1 MRKKMVRTRKNTWKL
16 KNSLDVEDWLSIIMT
31 VIVVLMILIKVIL
44 GA

>member
-16 KNSLDVEDWLSIIMT
+16 KNSLDVEDWLSVIMAI
-31 VIVVLMILIKVIL
+31 IVVLMIMIKIIL